1 MGLWVCGRVRCA
13 GRRCVALGCVA
24 DGCETGGQWKQEA
37 GASVWS
43 VLRREAARGGLL
55 VGIQE
60 RTGEEGS
67 PEAVSEMFHRI
78 SCQCSSALE

>member
-1 MGLWVCGRVRCA
+1 MDVCAALDGGVLRWDVWLMDVRQ
-13 GRRCVALGCVA
+13 
-24 DGCETGGQWKQEA
+24 GGQWKQEA